1 MHAGGSGAGW
11 KAVRALCLCST
22 GTYCC
27 CSTVGAEPTVE
38 TGKFGRQ
45 NVGAFKLHLEMED
58 EWHILGLPFRLR
70 RSIRV
75 RYYEIAGFVGDLTYL
90 TILDKQN
97 LLYVC
102 SGLTVTISPFAK
114 LMSRPSPSFL
124 TGIFKSGYSLDFF
137 IEQTVTTIARKL
149 NFSGFGR
156 NFSSFSQTS
165 VLQSVIFVYYRLEL
179 TCIVRIRTRRRRR

>member
-102 SGLTVTISPFAK
+102 SGLTVT
-114 LMSRPSPSFL
+114 
-124 TGIFKSGYSLDFF
+124 
-137 IEQTVTTIARKL
+137 
-149 NFSGFGR
+149 
-156 NFSSFSQTS
+156 
-165 VLQSVIFVYYRLEL
+165 
-179 TCIVRIRTRRRRR
+179 